1 MKESD
6 SECGGTFFERVRG
19 GLREKERV
27 GDSVSILDFGEY
39 REFLGSEVRKVKKK
53 HQKKS
58 RFERLSYITVPFVAL
73 CTLAHSSRFS
83 LAHRLSA
90 HCVWFIMMYLVD
102 IYILLCSFTL
112 FNHFST
118 VLLTTCT
125 KKMMNDE
132 MKIKMI
138 ED

>member
-58 RFERLSYITVPFVAL
+58 RFERLSYITVPLVAL

-90 HCVWFIMMYLVD
+90 HCAACSIT
-102 IYILLCSFTL
+102 ILLFIL
-112 FNHFST
+112 RPQQIFF
-118 VLLTTCT
+118 
-125 KKMMNDE
+125 E
-132 MKIKMI
+132 
-138 ED
+138 

>member
-1 MKESD
+1 M
-6 SECGGTFFERVRG
+6 RG

-39 REFLGSEVRKVKKK
+39 REFLGSEVRSKKK

-90 HCVWFIMMYLVD
+90 HCARARAQSASRAESGEPGERRSEL
-102 IYILLCSFTL
+102 
-112 FNHFST
+112 
-118 VLLTTCT
+118 
-125 KKMMNDE
+125 
-132 MKIKMI
+132 
-138 ED
+138 

>member
-1 MKESD
+1 MYVRLNRCDHERRSSIPVKESD

-39 REFLGSEVRKVKKK
+39 REFLGSEVRSKKK

-58 RFERLSYITVPFVAL
+58 RFEKLSYITVPFVAL

-90 HCVWFIMMYLVD
+90 HCVLVAEWPRP
-102 IYILLCSFTL
+102 SA
-112 FNHFST
+112 ST
-118 VLLTTCT
+118 SL
-125 KKMMNDE
+125 
-132 MKIKMI
+132 
-138 ED
+138 

>member
-39 REFLGSEVRKVKKK
+39 REFLGSEVRISKKK

-90 HCVWFIMMYLVD
+90 HCVPMPMPIQYSTGGTEFLGSSAQ
-102 IYILLCSFTL
+102 YIQYTQDRCC
-112 FNHFST
+112 
-118 VLLTTCT
+118 VV
-125 KKMMNDE
+125 
-132 MKIKMI
+132 
-138 ED
+138 

>member
-90 HCVWFIMMYLVD
+90 HCAWSLSRDLLYQAEYHITDSSTASDTVD
-102 IYILLCSFTL
+102 ALL
-112 FNHFST
+112 H
-118 VLLTTCT
+118 
-125 KKMMNDE
+125 
-132 MKIKMI
+132 
-138 ED
+138 